1 MTDQRIKI
9 LAIDDDRGDLNL
21 LRRHL
26 AGMNG
31 MPIDFIGCDNAEQG
45 LAELEHQQIDLI
57 FLDYN
62 LGAESGLNL
71 LQRIKESAPDGPR
84 AIIMVTG
91 SGDEEVAVEAL
102 QSGASDYISKS
113 RLCSPVLERAVRNS
127 LEKVA
132 LLKRVEEQRL
142 TLERLARHDELTGL
156 FNRRELLERLGQE
169 MIRAHRYGN
178 RLSLLMIDLDH
189 FKRVNDTYGHIM
201 GDLVLSTVSGV
212 IRKVT
217 RNSDIPG
224 RLGGEEFCVVI
235 PETGLEDARVL
246 AERLRKRVSEE
257 VYCGSGQEE
266 FHVTCSIGIADID
279 ASCQGVNDFIEKA
292 DRALYSAKHCG
303 RNQVV
308 LAACQAVP
316 EASQSF

>member
-1 MTDQRIKI
+1 MTDRKIKI
-9 LAIDDDRGDLNL
+9 LAIDDDPGDLNL

-31 MPIDFIGCDNAEQG
+31 MHIDFIGCGNAEQG
-45 LAELEHQQIDLI
+45 LAELENQRIDLI

-71 LQRIKESAPDGPR
+71 LQRIKESAADVSQ
-84 AIIMVTG
+84 AIIMITG
-91 SGDEEVAVEAL
+91 QGDEEVAVEAL

-113 RLCSPVLERAVRNS
+113 RLCSAVLERAVRNS
-127 LEKVA
+127 LEKAA
-132 LLKRVEEQRL
+132 LVKRVEEQRL
-142 TLERLARHDELTGL
+142 KLERLARHDELTGL

-201 GDLVLSTVSGV
+201 GDLVLSTVAGI

-217 RNSDIPG
+217 RDSDIPG

-246 AERLRKRVSEE
+246 AERLRRRVAEE
-257 VYCGSGQEE
+257 LYYGSGQAE

-279 ASCQGVNDFIEKA
+279 ASCQGVNDFIGKA
-292 DRALYSAKHCG
+292 DRALYSAKDSG
-303 RNQVV
+303 RNRIAV
-308 LAACQAVP
+308 APCQAVP